1 MISYGKQSISHKDIK
16 SVTKVLKGN
25 FLTQGPSVNNFEKS
39 LQKYFKCNNAI
50 AVSSGT
56 AALNLISKFLKW
68 KKDDLIVV
76 SPITFLSSANCIL
89 ESKAKP
95 YFIDINMNDYSID
108 LDILEKKL
116 KKFKKKIKAIIVTD
130 YAGHP
135 ADWQRLYKLKK
146 KYNLILINDNCHSMG
161 STINKNQG
169 YACKF
174 ADFVSLSFHPVKN
187 FTTGEG
193 GAILTNNNKISN
205 MLKSLRSHGVTR
217 SPALSKKFGPWYYEM
232 RELGNNYR
240 LSDIHAALGI
250 SQIKRL
256 NLFVKR
262 RKVIASF
269 YNKLFCDRSK
279 FTTPTIRKNNGHSF
293 HLYPLLLNLNKIKKS
308 KKEIFKEFLKNNI
321 RLQVHYIPVNSQPF
335 YKKLIPLNKKKYK
348 NSFNFYERQISMPIY
363 FDLTDTQLKYIKKVC
378 KKVFNI

>member
-56 AALNLISKFLKW
+56 AALNLIAKFLKW

-205 MLKSLRSHGVTR
+205 MII
-217 SPALSKKFGPWYYEM
+217 F
-232 RELGNNYR
+232 
-240 LSDIHAALGI
+240 I
-250 SQIKRL
+250 
-256 NLFVKR
+256 
-262 RKVIASF
+262 
-269 YNKLFCDRSK
+269 KLFMVL
-279 FTTPTIRKNNGHSF
+279 F
-293 HLYPLLLNLNKIKKS
+293 
-308 KKEIFKEFLKNNI
+308 
-321 RLQVHYIPVNSQPF
+321 
-335 YKKLIPLNKKKYK
+335 
-348 NSFNFYERQISMPIY
+348 
-363 FDLTDTQLKYIKKVC
+363 
-378 KKVFNI
+378 